1 MSISPS
7 ETTPAAAP
15 PACGG
20 LHHVAYA
27 CRDIDAT
34 HHFYEDLM
42 GLPLVHTEVETFES
56 GGYFRHTFYD
66 LGDGT
71 SIAFFDLHG
80 VGEPESFDTA
90 ISTGLGLPAWVN
102 HVALR
107 STAEH
112 VAEVRARFTAAGE
125 EEPMVLKHGWSHS
138 TYFADPNGNLLE
150 LCVDTPG
157 FVPNPEEAQRLLL
170 EVE

>member
-1 MSISPS
+1 MSESP
-7 ETTPAAAP
+7 TLQP
-15 PACGG
+15 G
-20 LHHVAYA
+20 LHHIALVCKDVA
-27 CRDIDAT
+27 AT
-34 HHFYEDLM
+34 HRFYGELL
-42 GLPLVHTEVETFES
+42 GLELVYTERTELR
-56 GGYFRHTFYD
+56 GGYLRHFFYD
-66 LGDGT
+66 LGDG
-71 SIAFFDLHG
+71 SCLAFFDLHG